1 MCGGRTSLDC
11 MARFGGAVS
20 GGRGQGWGLS
30 SPGCVAEDVWGPAA
44 CDLCLS
50 SEPLWLGG
58 AGRGWKMEG
67 VLLDTINLICLLKKK
82 KKRQREK
89 QHVSAKDDF
98 GP

>member
-1 MCGGRTSLDC
+1 MEEEPPWTAWPGS
-11 MARFGGAVS
+11 GGAVS